1 MSILNPM
8 NISRRQLL
16 AMGGATAALIAS
28 AKLHAAEKAA
38 AATGLKEAYKNDF
51 LIGAALSASI
61 IKEQDSKLVALIN
74 KDFNSIT
81 PENCQ
86 KWGEIRNE
94 DGSWN
99 WADSDAFVDF
109 GSKHNLHMVG
119 HTLGWHSQIPES
131 VFKKKNGKYI
141 SKRALAK
148 KQREHITTLV
158 ERYKGRL
165 SAWDVVNEAVGDD
178 NKMRPSHWYNIMGDD
193 FLVNAFNI
201 AHEADPKAHLMYND
215 YNNEQEGKR
224 GATID
229 MLKRLQKRRAP
240 IHGLGMQAHVGLAS
254 DMKNFEDS
262 IIAYSD
268 LGLRIHLTELDI
280 DVLPSVWNLPVA
292 EVSTR
297 FEYKPER
304 DPYINGLPK
313 EVDEQLAKAYETLF
327 KILIKHKDKVDR
339 VTFWG
344 VSDDA
349 SWLNGFPIPGR
360 TNYPLLFDRKLEPK
374 SAYFRLL
381 DLKK

>member
-1 MSILNPM
+1 M
-8 NISRRQLL
+8 NISRRNLI
-16 AMGGATAALIAS
+16 AMSGATAALLTT
-28 AKLHAAEKAA
+28 AKLQAAEKAA

-61 IKEQDSKLVALIN
+61 ISKQDPKLTALIT

-81 PENCQ
+81 AENCQ
-86 KWGEIRNE
+86 KWGEVRNE
-94 DGSWN
+94 DGSWK
-99 WADSDAFVDF
+99 WQDSDAFVNF
-109 GSKHNLHMVG
+109 GTQHNMHIVG
-119 HTLGWHSQIPES
+119 HTLGWHSQIPDS
-131 VFKKKNGKYI
+131 VFKNKDGSYI
-141 SKRALAK
+141 SKEALAK
-148 KQREHITTLV
+148 KQQEHITTLV
-158 ERYKGRL
+158 DRYKGKIA
-165 SAWDVVNEAVGDD
+165 AWDVVNEAVGDD
-178 NKMRPSHWYNIMGDD
+178 NNMRTSHWYNIMGDD
-193 FLVNAFNI
+193 FLVNAFNL
-201 AHEADPKAHLMYND
+201 AHETDPKAHLMYND
-215 YNNEQEGKR
+215 YNNEQAGKR
-224 GATID
+224 GATIE
-229 MLKRLQKRRAP
+229 MLKRLQKRKTP
-240 IHGLGMQAHVGLAS
+240 IHGLGMQAHVGLES

-262 IIAYSD
+262 ILAYSE

-292 EVSTR
+292 EISTR

-313 EVDEQLAKAYETLF
+313 EIDEKLAKAYETLF

-360 TNYPLLFDRKLEPK
+360 TNYPLLFDRQQQPK

>member
-1 MSILNPM
+1 MI
-8 NISRRQLL
+8 NISRRNLL
-16 AMGGATAALIAS
+16 AMSGATAALIAS

-38 AATGLKEAYKNDF
+38 AATGLREAYKDDF
-51 LIGAALSASI
+51 LIGAALGVSI
-61 IKEQDSKLVALIN
+61 IKQQDPKLVALIN

-94 DGSWN
+94 DGSWK

-131 VFKKKNGKYI
+131 VFKNKDGSFI
-141 SKRALAK
+141 SKEALAK
-148 KQREHITTLV
+148 KQKEHITTIV
-158 ERYKGRL
+158 DRYKGKL
-165 SAWDVVNEAVGDD
+165 AAWDVVNEAVGDD
-178 NKMRPSHWYNIMGDD
+178 NKMRTSHWYNIMGDD
-193 FLVNAFNI
+193 FLVNAFNL
-201 AHEADPKAHLMYND
+201 AHEVDPKAHLMYND

-224 GATID
+224 NATIE
-229 MLKRLQKRRAP
+229 MLKRLQKRNAP

-262 IIAYSD
+262 IIAYSE

-292 EVSTR
+292 EISTR

-304 DPYINGLPK
+304 DPYIKGLPK
-313 EVDEQLAKAYETLF
+313 EIDDQLAKAYETLF

-360 TNYPLLFDRKLEPK
+360 TNYPLLFDRQQQPK
-374 SAYFRLL
+374 AAYFRLL
-381 DLKK
+381 DLKR

>member
-1 MSILNPM
+1 M
-8 NISRRQLL
+8 NISRRNLL
-16 AMGGATAALIAS
+16 AMSGATAALLTT
-28 AKLHAAEKAA
+28 AKLQAAEKAA

-61 IKEQDSKLVALIN
+61 IKQQDPTLVALIT
-74 KDFNSIT
+74 KEFNSIT

-94 DGSWN
+94 DGSWK
-99 WADSDAFVDF
+99 WEDSDAIINF

-131 VFKKKNGKYI
+131 VFKNKDGSYI
-141 SKRALAK
+141 AKEALAK
-148 KQREHITTLV
+148 KQQEHITTLV
-158 ERYKGRL
+158 DRYKGKIA
-165 SAWDVVNEAVGDD
+165 AWDVVNEAMGDD
-178 NKMRPSHWYNIMGDD
+178 NKMRTSHWYNIMGDD
-193 FLVNAFNI
+193 FLVNAFNL
-201 AHEADPKAHLMYND
+201 AHETDPKAHLMYND

-224 GATID
+224 NATIE
-229 MLKRLQKRRAP
+229 MLKRLQKRKAP
-240 IHGLGMQAHVGLAS
+240 IHGLGMQAHVGIAS

-262 IIAYSD
+262 IIAYSE

-292 EVSTR
+292 EISTR

-313 EVDEQLAKAYETLF
+313 EIDDQLAKAYETLF

-360 TNYPLLFDRKLEPK
+360 TNYPLLFDRNKQPK
-374 SAYFRLL
+374 GAYFRLL

>member
-1 MSILNPM
+1 M
-8 NISRRQLL
+8 NISRRGLL
-16 AMGGATAALIAS
+16 AMSGATAALIAS
-28 AKLHAAEKAA
+28 AKLQAAQKAA
-38 AATGLKEAYKNDF
+38 AATGLKEAYKDDF

-61 IKEQDSKLVALIN
+61 IKKQDPKLVALIT
-74 KDFNSIT
+74 KEFNSIT

-94 DGSWN
+94 DGSWK
-99 WADSDAFVDF
+99 WEDSDAIVNF

-119 HTLGWHSQIPES
+119 HTLGWHSQIPDS
-131 VFKKKNGKYI
+131 VFKNKDGSYI
-141 SKRALAK
+141 SKEALAK
-148 KQREHITTLV
+148 KQQEHITTLV
-158 ERYKGRL
+158 GRYKGKIA
-165 SAWDVVNEAVGDD
+165 AWDVVNEAMGDD

-193 FLVNAFNI
+193 FLVNAFNL
-201 AHEADPKAHLMYND
+201 AHETDPKAHLMYND

-224 GATID
+224 NATVE
-229 MLKRLQKRRAP
+229 MLKRLQKLGAP

-262 IIAYSD
+262 IIAYSE

-292 EVSTR
+292 EISTR

-304 DPYINGLPK
+304 DPYTKGLPK
-313 EVDEQLAKAYETLF
+313 EIDEQLAKAYETLF

-360 TNYPLLFDRKLEPK
+360 TNYPLLFDRNQQPK

>member
-1 MSILNPM
+1 MI
-8 NISRRQLL
+8 NISRRNLL

-38 AATGLKEAYKNDF
+38 AATGLREAYKDDF
-51 LIGAALSASI
+51 LIGAALGVSI
-61 IKEQDSKLVALIN
+61 IKEKDPKLVALIN
-74 KDFNSIT
+74 KEFNSIT

-94 DGSWN
+94 DGSWK
-99 WADSDAFVDF
+99 WEDSDAIIDF

-119 HTLGWHSQIPES
+119 HTLGWHSQIPDS
-131 VFKKKNGKYI
+131 VFMNKKGKYI

-148 KQREHITTLV
+148 KQKEHITTLV
-158 ERYKGRL
+158 DRYKGKIA
-165 SAWDVVNEAVGDD
+165 AWDVVNEAMGDD

-193 FLVNAFNI
+193 FLVNAFNL
-201 AHEADPKAHLMYND
+201 AHETDPKAHLMYND

-224 GATID
+224 NATID
-229 MLKRLQKRRAP
+229 MLKRLQKRKMP

-262 IIAYSD
+262 IIAYSE

-292 EVSTR
+292 EISTR

-304 DPYINGLPK
+304 DPYIKGLPK
-313 EVDEQLAKAYETLF
+313 EIDEQLAKAYETLF

-360 TNYPLLFDRKLEPK
+360 TNYPLLFDRQHAPK
-374 SAYFRLL
+374 SAYFRLM
-381 DLKK
+381 DLKR